1 MRVNRGLLAGALL
14 FCCIPMMAGCSF
26 KETLSVLWNGDE
38 GKKEDDD
45 SSSAK
50 LEGFIV
56 DESVEKPVLNSELGE
71 AVTYDLNAQAEPLV
85 MEASVSDGG
94 VLSYQWYR
102 NNVDSNGG
110 GTAIEGATENT
121 FTPPTDV
128 PGITYYYVVVTNTVG
143 NKIQLVTSSTKCV
156 SVSETEGILQAE
168 PADET
173 AEDASQDT
181 AAAGSWVQDE
191 NGWYYQR
198 ADGSRPVAQWENIE
212 GENYAFDENGYRR
225 TGWYQE
231 GDARYYLDENGKM
244 LHDTDVEGVHLGSN
258 GAAES

>member
-1 MRVNRGLLAGALL
+1 MRNKRGLLAGALL
-14 FCCIPMMAGCSF
+14 LCYMPLMAGCSF
-26 KETLSVLWNGDE
+26 RETLSVLWDGADTKE
-38 GKKEDDD
+38 EEDDT
-45 SSSAK
+45 SS
-50 LEGFIV
+50 
-56 DESVEKPVLNSELGE
+56 ESLDGYIIDDTVEKPVLNTELGD

-94 VLSYQWYR
+94 TLSYQWYR

-128 PGITYYYVVVTNTVG
+128 SGISYYYVVVTNSIG
-143 NKIQLVTSSTKCV
+143 KRIQLVTSGTKCV
-156 SVSETEGILQAE
+156 SVSETEGVLQAE
-168 PADET
+168 TVEDT
-173 AEDASQDT
+173 AQE

-191 NGWYYQR
+191 NGWYYQY
-198 ADGSRPVAQWENIE
+198 ADGSRPVAQWANID

-231 GDARYYLDENGKM
+231 GEARYYLDENGKM

-258 GAAES
+258 GAAEG